1 MIFYHFIN
9 GEYYIHWLLALC
21 GCLVA
26 SWIPSLLRGLCRLL
40 SPLFRALASLIGFKR
55 F

>member
-1 MIFYHFIN
+1 MHFFSLIN
-9 GEYYIHWLLALC
+9 NELYMHWLPALC

-40 SPLFRALASLIGFKR
+40 SPLFRALASLIGLKR